1 MASSL
6 TGQPDVHPIDEPVEQ
21 DGVRLRKWE
30 RKIRKDG
37 AAIVEIEDKTESEKP
52 QKRGRG
58 RPRKNPDQKAAKPV
72 KPAKAAKKATKP
84 PKNAIKKVVKAPEP
98 EPEPEEELEEETED
112 SEDEEDLD
120 SDEQAE
126 TLLDLV
132 DSVTNGVSLVPGL
145 SDAPPQRQSVPTLGG
160 DFRIL
165 DEEEAPDLSD
175 GKPKTLE
182 DLVAKFPIGDGQHF
196 IRVNRRK
203 PQSWHGY
210 TCHGLQRPLRDPM
223 SYEEFVEEYGGGEY
237 ALTVMGPPRKGG
249 IYDPSTGKLRPKTLT
264 GEIVFTVP
272 WDSAG
277 YGGYAP
283 NPESALVDVET
294 EEEIDMRFSGANA
307 ARGPATPA
315 TAAMFKTQVEADER
329 REERLER
336 RERERSAAD
345 IAAVSPA
352 IESLREMG
360 KSAID
365 VAQAQADQ
373 TRREAQESIRR
384 AQERHEKLEE
394 QLRDAQRE
402 ARERE
407 ERLREEMAGNN
418 KLDFG
423 GLASLM
429 ASMRPKEDN
438 TAVLTALESARADVQ
453 RVQDASQR
461 EMDRVLRAHTDE
473 RRLWDDRVK
482 DERERADRRLREIE
496 ELADKRVAE
505 AERRAE
511 RMIKEVREDSDRQ
524 LRATETMYKI
534 QLDNAAQN
542 RDRDHQTTTT
552 AFDSRLLA
560 EKAALEA
567 RISMLEMENKRQ
579 TNDAEKWRQE
589 AENNK
594 DIVKKIQEFTGV
606 AEALGFQKDAGGSGG
621 DDDDDEEKPFNWKA
635 ILGQALMQGVTTLPS
650 IISNAG
656 EAAARLKGAQA
667 SQNQMMALA
676 PPSMSPASLASMPTM
691 RAIPGGDL
699 PFGTE
704 DGGPI
709 GMPFDHSM
717 AVPLPPPPQVPRV
730 SRPVQHV
737 QQMAPAPIQ
746 QTQAIVPVRE
756 QAPVQRQ
763 APAAPAAP
771 QPSRTS
777 KRHQKSQRASEQV
790 QETSGDDMI
799 GDEQILMFRGALEMS
814 IANGET
820 PEQVAEGLKKEYGP
834 MVVSVVAGSLSPARV
849 AKAVMSAPDG
859 ASSVLVQPE
868 GQAWLTKLQSL
879 LS

>member
-1 MASSL
+1 MASAL
-6 TGQPDVHPIDEPVEQ
+6 TDQPDVHPIDEPVEQ

-37 AAIVEIEDKTESEKP
+37 AAIVEIEDKTEEEKP

-58 RPRKNPDQKAAKPV
+58 RPRKNPDQKAAKPS
-72 KPAKAAKKATKP
+72 KPAKKAAKPA
-84 PKNAIKKVVKAPEP
+84 KNAIKKIVKQPEP
-98 EPEPEEELEEETED
+98 EPSDEEEVEEE
-112 SEDEEDLD
+112 SEDEEEEFDA
-120 SDEQAE
+120 DEQAE
-126 TLLDLV
+126 KLLDLV
-132 DSVTNGVSLVPGL
+132 DSVTSGVSLVPGL
-145 SDAPPQRQSVPTLGG
+145 SDAPVQRQSVPTLGG
-160 DFRIL
+160 DFRVL

-210 TCHGLQRPLRDPM
+210 SCHGIQRPMRDPL
-223 SYEEFVEEYGGGEY
+223 SYEQFVEEYGGGEY

-283 NPESALVDVET
+283 NPDSALVDVET
-294 EEEIDMRFSGANA
+294 EEDTEMRFSGAPA
-307 ARGPATPA
+307 ARGPVTPA

-329 REERLER
+329 REERQER
-336 RERERSAAD
+336 RERERSAAEA
-345 IAAVSPA
+345 AAVSPA

-360 KSAID
+360 KTAID
-365 VAQAQADQ
+365 VAQSQAEQ

-384 AQERHEKLEE
+384 AQERQEKLEE
-394 QLRDAQRE
+394 QLRETQRE
-402 ARERE
+402 SRERE
-407 ERLREEMAGNN
+407 ERLREEMLGNN

-438 TAVLTALESARADVQ
+438 TAVLAALESARADVQ
-453 RVQDASQR
+453 RVQDAAQR

-482 DERERADRRLREIE
+482 EERERADRRLREIE

-511 RMIKEVREDSDRQ
+511 RMIKEVREDADRQ

-552 AFDSRLLA
+552 AFESRMLA

-567 RISMLEMENKRQ
+567 RISMLEMETKRQ
-579 TNDAEKWRQE
+579 TNEAEKWRQE

-606 AEALGFQKDAGGSGG
+606 AEALGFQKDAGGSGE
-621 DDDDDEEKPFNWKA
+621 DDDDEEKPFNWKA

-656 EAAARLKGAQA
+656 EAAARLKGAQS
-667 SQNQMMALA
+667 SQSQMMQLA

-737 QQMAPAPIQ
+737 QQMAPAPVQ
-746 QTQAIVPVRE
+746 QTQAIVPVQQS
-756 QAPVQRQ
+756 QAPIQQ
-763 APAAPAAP
+763 AAPAAP

-790 QETSGDDMI
+790 QEASGGDDMI

-814 IANGET
+814 ISNGET

-834 MVVSVVAGSLSPARV
+834 MVVSMVAGSLTPARV